1 MQSLSNKKANNSLHT
16 VLATNEETMSTI
28 IIPILTA
35 LVGGFVAYYFGVKAK
50 RDEAIYKY
58 KEEKYAKLL
67 LSLQG
72 FVGETANAKTKNH
85 SLMNNTSL
93 GCTVPIG
100 RPCN

>member
-1 MQSLSNKKANNSLHT
+1 
-16 VLATNEETMSTI
+16 MSTI

-72 FVGETANAKTKNH
+72 FVGETANAKTKK
-85 SLMNNTSL
+85 SFFDEQYQSWLYCSDW
-93 GCTVPIG
+93 
-100 RPCN
+100 